1 MLEVKAYAKVNL
13 SLDIVGRREDGYHLV
28 RMVMQSLDIADILT
42 FEKLDKPEIIVLLD
56 NPSVGGDGDSPL
68 GKVPLD
74 ENNLI
79 YKAARLLFDRY
90 IWKRNEKAGVQI
102 TLTKNIPIAAGM
114 AGGSSDAAATF
125 RGINELFELGLMD
138 KELMEMGVTLGADI
152 PYCIMGGTALSE
164 GIGEELTRLPDIPE
178 CVFLVVKPRISVST
192 AEAYGGYDSLVESK
206 TGQKVRIIHPDV
218 DGQVDALY
226 AGNLKGVTDKFLN
239 VLEYVTAEKHP
250 IIGDIEKIML
260 DFGALNA
267 MMSGSG
273 PTVFGIFDDVEKAEA
288 AKKVA
293 KLEGDEKTGA
303 QIVLKALEAP
313 LYTIAENA
321 GVEGS
326 VVVNKVRESKAG
338 MGYNALDDKYVNMVS
353 AGILD
358 PTKVARSALQ
368 NATSVA
374 STFLT
379 TEAAVATIKEP
390 APAAPVAPQG
400 MY

>member
-42 FEKLDKPEIIVLLD
+42 LEKLDKPEIIVLLV
-56 NPSVGGDGDSPL
+56 NPSVGSVGDSPL

-192 AEAYGGYDSLVESK
+192 AEAYGGYDSLAESK
-206 TGQKVRIIHPDV
+206 TGHKVRIIHPDV

-250 IIGDIEKIML
+250 IIADIEKIML

-273 PTVFGIFDDVEKAEA
+273 PTVFGVFEDVEKTEA
-288 AKKVA
+288 AKKE
-293 KLEGDEKTGA
+293 LEQRDISD
-303 QIVLKALEAP
+303 QLF
-313 LYTIAENA
+313 
-321 GVEGS
+321 
-326 VVVNKVRESKAG
+326 VVS
-338 MGYNALDDKYVNMVS
+338 S
-353 AGILD
+353 
-358 PTKVARSALQ
+358 LQ
-368 NATSVA
+368 Y
-374 STFLT
+374 
-379 TEAAVATIKEP
+379 K
-390 APAAPVAPQG
+390 G
-400 MY
+400 

>member
-288 AKKVA
+288 AKKE
-293 KLEGDEKTGA
+293 LEQRDISD
-303 QIVLKALEAP
+303 QLF
-313 LYTIAENA
+313 
-321 GVEGS
+321 
-326 VVVNKVRESKAG
+326 VVS
-338 MGYNALDDKYVNMVS
+338 S
-353 AGILD
+353 
-358 PTKVARSALQ
+358 LQ
-368 NATSVA
+368 Y
-374 STFLT
+374 
-379 TEAAVATIKEP
+379 K
-390 APAAPVAPQG
+390 G
-400 MY
+400 

>member
-42 FEKLDKPEIIVLLD
+42 FEKLDKPEIMVLLD
-56 NPSVGGDGDSPL
+56 NPSVGSDGDSPL

-206 TGQKVRIIHPDV
+206 TGQKVCIIHPDV

-273 PTVFGIFDDVEKAEA
+273 PTVFGVFEDVEKAEE
-288 AKKVA
+288 AKKE
-293 KLEGDEKTGA
+293 LEQRDISD
-303 QIVLKALEAP
+303 QLF
-313 LYTIAENA
+313 
-321 GVEGS
+321 
-326 VVVNKVRESKAG
+326 VVS
-338 MGYNALDDKYVNMVS
+338 S
-353 AGILD
+353 
-358 PTKVARSALQ
+358 LQ
-368 NATSVA
+368 Y
-374 STFLT
+374 
-379 TEAAVATIKEP
+379 K
-390 APAAPVAPQG
+390 G
-400 MY
+400 

>member
-239 VLEYVTAEKHP
+239 VLEYVTAEKHS

-273 PTVFGIFDDVEKAEA
+273 PTVFGIFDDIEKAEA
-288 AKKVA
+288 AA
-293 KLEGDEKTGA
+293 KEIETRDMSD
-303 QIVLKALEAP
+303 QIFVVKA
-313 LYTIAENA
+313 
-321 GVEGS
+321 V
-326 VVVNKVRESKAG
+326 
-338 MGYNALDDKYVNMVS
+338 
-353 AGILD
+353 
-358 PTKVARSALQ
+358 
-368 NATSVA
+368 
-374 STFLT
+374 
-379 TEAAVATIKEP
+379 
-390 APAAPVAPQG
+390 
-400 MY
+400 

>member
-1 MLEVKAYAKVNL
+1 
-13 SLDIVGRREDGYHLV
+13 
-28 RMVMQSLDIADILT
+28 MQSLDIADILT
-42 FEKLDKPEIIVLLD
+42 FEKLDRPEIIVLLD

-125 RGINELFELGLMD
+125 RGINELFVLGLMD

-206 TGQKVRIIHPDV
+206 TGQKARIIHPDV

-288 AKKVA
+288 AKKE
-293 KLEGDEKTGA
+293 LEQRDISD
-303 QIVLKALEAP
+303 QLF
-313 LYTIAENA
+313 
-321 GVEGS
+321 
-326 VVVNKVRESKAG
+326 VVS
-338 MGYNALDDKYVNMVS
+338 S
-353 AGILD
+353 
-358 PTKVARSALQ
+358 LQ
-368 NATSVA
+368 Y
-374 STFLT
+374 
-379 TEAAVATIKEP
+379 K
-390 APAAPVAPQG
+390 G
-400 MY
+400 

>member
-1 MLEVKAYAKVNL
+1 
-13 SLDIVGRREDGYHLV
+13 
-28 RMVMQSLDIADILT
+28 MVMQSLDIADILT

-56 NPSVGGDGDSPL
+56 NPSVGSDGDSPL

-273 PTVFGIFDDVEKAEA
+273 PTVFGVFEDVEKAEA
-288 AKKVA
+288 AKKE
-293 KLEGDEKTGA
+293 LEQRDISD
-303 QIVLKALEAP
+303 QLF
-313 LYTIAENA
+313 
-321 GVEGS
+321 
-326 VVVNKVRESKAG
+326 VVS
-338 MGYNALDDKYVNMVS
+338 S
-353 AGILD
+353 
-358 PTKVARSALQ
+358 LQ
-368 NATSVA
+368 Y
-374 STFLT
+374 
-379 TEAAVATIKEP
+379 K
-390 APAAPVAPQG
+390 G
-400 MY
+400 

>member
-1 MLEVKAYAKVNL
+1 V
-13 SLDIVGRREDGYHLV
+13 
-28 RMVMQSLDIADILT
+28 LT
-42 FEKLDKPEIIVLLD
+42 FERLDSPEIIDLLNDPETGLNESDKDMQD
-56 NPSVGGDGDSPL
+56 NDISDTDKKAGIEEDLL

-273 PTVFGIFDDVEKAEA
+273 PTVFGIFEDVEKAEA
-288 AKKVA
+288 AKKE
-293 KLEGDEKTGA
+293 LEQRDISD
-303 QIVLKALEAP
+303 QLF
-313 LYTIAENA
+313 
-321 GVEGS
+321 
-326 VVVNKVRESKAG
+326 VVS
-338 MGYNALDDKYVNMVS
+338 S
-353 AGILD
+353 
-358 PTKVARSALQ
+358 LQ
-368 NATSVA
+368 Y
-374 STFLT
+374 
-379 TEAAVATIKEP
+379 K
-390 APAAPVAPQG
+390 G
-400 MY
+400 

>member
-42 FEKLDKPEIIVLLD
+42 FEKLDKPEIMVLLD
-56 NPSVGGDGDSPL
+56 NPSVGSDGDSPL

-206 TGQKVRIIHPDV
+206 TGQKVHIIHPDV

-250 IIGDIEKIML
+250 IIGDIEKLML

-288 AKKVA
+288 AKKE
-293 KLEGDEKTGA
+293 LEQRDISD
-303 QIVLKALEAP
+303 QLF
-313 LYTIAENA
+313 
-321 GVEGS
+321 
-326 VVVNKVRESKAG
+326 VVS
-338 MGYNALDDKYVNMVS
+338 S
-353 AGILD
+353 
-358 PTKVARSALQ
+358 LQ
-368 NATSVA
+368 Y
-374 STFLT
+374 
-379 TEAAVATIKEP
+379 K
-390 APAAPVAPQG
+390 G
-400 MY
+400 

>member
-56 NPSVGGDGDSPL
+56 NPSVGSDGDSPL

-206 TGQKVRIIHPDV
+206 TGHNVRIIHPDV

-250 IIGDIEKIML
+250 IIADIEKIML

-273 PTVFGIFDDVEKAEA
+273 PTVFGIFEDVEKAEA
-288 AKKVA
+288 AKKE
-293 KLEGDEKTGA
+293 LEQRDISE
-303 QIVLKALEAP
+303 QLF
-313 LYTIAENA
+313 
-321 GVEGS
+321 
-326 VVVNKVRESKAG
+326 VVS
-338 MGYNALDDKYVNMVS
+338 S
-353 AGILD
+353 
-358 PTKVARSALQ
+358 LQ
-368 NATSVA
+368 Y
-374 STFLT
+374 
-379 TEAAVATIKEP
+379 K
-390 APAAPVAPQG
+390 G
-400 MY
+400 

>member
-56 NPSVGGDGDSPL
+56 NPSVGSDGDSPL

-273 PTVFGIFDDVEKAEA
+273 PTVFGVFEDVEKAEE
-288 AKKVA
+288 AKKE
-293 KLEGDEKTGA
+293 LEQRDISD
-303 QIVLKALEAP
+303 QLF
-313 LYTIAENA
+313 
-321 GVEGS
+321 
-326 VVVNKVRESKAG
+326 VVS
-338 MGYNALDDKYVNMVS
+338 S
-353 AGILD
+353 
-358 PTKVARSALQ
+358 LQ
-368 NATSVA
+368 Y
-374 STFLT
+374 
-379 TEAAVATIKEP
+379 K
-390 APAAPVAPQG
+390 G
-400 MY
+400 

>member
-250 IIGDIEKIML
+250 IIGDIEKLML

-288 AKKVA
+288 AKKE
-293 KLEGDEKTGA
+293 LEQRDISD
-303 QIVLKALEAP
+303 QLF
-313 LYTIAENA
+313 
-321 GVEGS
+321 
-326 VVVNKVRESKAG
+326 VVS
-338 MGYNALDDKYVNMVS
+338 S
-353 AGILD
+353 
-358 PTKVARSALQ
+358 LQ
-368 NATSVA
+368 Y
-374 STFLT
+374 
-379 TEAAVATIKEP
+379 K
-390 APAAPVAPQG
+390 G
-400 MY
+400 

>member
-13 SLDIVGRREDGYHLV
+13 NLDIVGRREDGYHLV

-42 FEKLDKPEIIVLLD
+42 LEKLDKPEIIVLLV
-56 NPSVGGDGDSPL
+56 NPSVGSVGDSPL

-192 AEAYGGYDSLVESK
+192 AEAYDGYDSLAESK
-206 TGQKVRIIHPDV
+206 TGHKVRIIHPDV

-250 IIGDIEKIML
+250 IIADIEKIML

-273 PTVFGIFDDVEKAEA
+273 PTVFGVFEDVEKAEA
-288 AKKVA
+288 AKKE
-293 KLEGDEKTGA
+293 LEQRDISD
-303 QIVLKALEAP
+303 QLF
-313 LYTIAENA
+313 
-321 GVEGS
+321 
-326 VVVNKVRESKAG
+326 VVS
-338 MGYNALDDKYVNMVS
+338 S
-353 AGILD
+353 
-358 PTKVARSALQ
+358 LQ
-368 NATSVA
+368 Y
-374 STFLT
+374 
-379 TEAAVATIKEP
+379 K
-390 APAAPVAPQG
+390 G
-400 MY
+400 

>member
-42 FEKLDKPEIIVLLD
+42 FEKLDKPEIMVLLD
-56 NPSVGGDGDSPL
+56 NPSVGSDGDSPL

-164 GIGEELTRLPDIPE
+164 GIGEER
-178 CVFLVVKPRISVST
+178 
-192 AEAYGGYDSLVESK
+192 GGGE
-206 TGQKVRIIHPDV
+206 
-218 DGQVDALY
+218 DGKMDHRDPCFY
-226 AGNLKGVTDKFLN
+226 
-239 VLEYVTAEKHP
+239 
-250 IIGDIEKIML
+250 L
-260 DFGALNA
+260 DHI
-267 MMSGSG
+267 SGSLSYLDREQ
-273 PTVFGIFDDVEKAEA
+273 FDGNRSLCRACVRNCNRGRMYL
-288 AKKVA
+288 VR
-293 KLEGDEKTGA
+293 GA
-303 QIVLKALEAP
+303 VLQ
-313 LYTIAENA
+313 
-321 GVEGS
+321 GVQVCS
-326 VVVNKVRESKAG
+326 SSR
-338 MGYNALDDKYVNMVS
+338 ALDQD
-353 AGILD
+353 
-358 PTKVARSALQ
+358 
-368 NATSVA
+368 
-374 STFLT
+374 
-379 TEAAVATIKEP
+379 
-390 APAAPVAPQG
+390 
-400 MY
+400 

>member
-56 NPSVGGDGDSPL
+56 NPCVGSDGDSPL

-239 VLEYVTAEKHP
+239 VLEYVTAEKQP

-273 PTVFGIFDDVEKAEA
+273 PTVFGVFEDVEKAEE
-288 AKKVA
+288 AKKE
-293 KLEGDEKTGA
+293 LEQRDISD
-303 QIVLKALEAP
+303 QLF
-313 LYTIAENA
+313 
-321 GVEGS
+321 
-326 VVVNKVRESKAG
+326 VVS
-338 MGYNALDDKYVNMVS
+338 S
-353 AGILD
+353 
-358 PTKVARSALQ
+358 LQ
-368 NATSVA
+368 Y
-374 STFLT
+374 
-379 TEAAVATIKEP
+379 K
-390 APAAPVAPQG
+390 G
-400 MY
+400 

>member
-239 VLEYVTAEKHP
+239 VLEYVTAEKHS

-288 AKKVA
+288 AKKE
-293 KLEGDEKTGA
+293 LEQRDISD
-303 QIVLKALEAP
+303 QLF
-313 LYTIAENA
+313 
-321 GVEGS
+321 
-326 VVVNKVRESKAG
+326 VVS
-338 MGYNALDDKYVNMVS
+338 S
-353 AGILD
+353 
-358 PTKVARSALQ
+358 LQ
-368 NATSVA
+368 Y
-374 STFLT
+374 
-379 TEAAVATIKEP
+379 K
-390 APAAPVAPQG
+390 G
-400 MY
+400 

>member
-239 VLEYVTAEKHP
+239 VLEYVTVEKHP

-260 DFGALNA
+260 DFGAFNA

-288 AKKVA
+288 AKKE
-293 KLEGDEKTGA
+293 LEQRDISD
-303 QIVLKALEAP
+303 QLF
-313 LYTIAENA
+313 
-321 GVEGS
+321 
-326 VVVNKVRESKAG
+326 VVS
-338 MGYNALDDKYVNMVS
+338 S
-353 AGILD
+353 
-358 PTKVARSALQ
+358 LQ
-368 NATSVA
+368 Y
-374 STFLT
+374 
-379 TEAAVATIKEP
+379 K
-390 APAAPVAPQG
+390 G
-400 MY
+400 

>member
-56 NPSVGGDGDSPL
+56 NHSVGSDGDSPL

-273 PTVFGIFDDVEKAEA
+273 PTVFGIFEDVEKAEA
-288 AKKVA
+288 AKKE
-293 KLEGDEKTGA
+293 LEQRDISD
-303 QIVLKALEAP
+303 QLF
-313 LYTIAENA
+313 
-321 GVEGS
+321 
-326 VVVNKVRESKAG
+326 VVS
-338 MGYNALDDKYVNMVS
+338 S
-353 AGILD
+353 
-358 PTKVARSALQ
+358 LQ
-368 NATSVA
+368 Y
-374 STFLT
+374 
-379 TEAAVATIKEP
+379 K
-390 APAAPVAPQG
+390 G
-400 MY
+400 